1 MKILHICQNFN
12 NVLFS
17 TLFDNINSL
26 GINQTVF
33 YPFIEGEGI
42 HQNTNNDIRVV
53 AKKSVLPIFRHFFLF
68 RALFNCYNLWRSIKI
83 NDFDVI
89 HCHTLFND
97 GIVGLIISILFKK
110 KLVITIRQSDIE
122 IHMKKIWLRP
132 YISIFKY
139 KESNFISL
147 SPSIKKYFSKF
158 QSQVIGNGVSN
169 EFFTSPLTS
178 SKKNENKI
186 ELIYIGRLIK
196 RKNIDSVINLVEKF
210 NYNLK
215 VIGSPPNKSNWS
227 DNILFKIKK
236 LSNVEYYPY
245 KSSKEIIKYLDQSD
259 IFILPSF
266 RETFGIVYL
275 EAMSRGIPV
284 VYMKGTAIDNLF
296 EKEVGGALT
305 NLDPTHIN
313 DTIVYIKQ
321 NYLSISNNC
330 KLYSKEYSWSVIAK
344 KTISLYLIT

>member
-1 MKILHICQNFN
+1 MKVLHICQNFN

-17 TLFDNINSL
+17 TLFDEINSL

-42 HQNTNNDIRVV
+42 HRSTNNDIRVV

-68 RALFNCYNLWRSIKI
+68 RALFNCYNLWRSIRI

-97 GIVGLIISILFKK
+97 GIVGLITSILYKK
-110 KLVITIRQSDIE
+110 KLVITIRQSDVN
-122 IHMKKIWLRP
+122 IHNNKIWLRP

-147 SPSIKKYFSKF
+147 SPSIKKYFSRI
-158 QSQVIGNGVSN
+158 QSQVIGNGISN
-169 EFFTSPLTS
+169 EFFTSPSTS

-196 RKNIDSVINLVEKF
+196 RKNLDSVINFVEKY
-210 NYNLK
+210 NYKLK
-215 VIGSPPNKSNWS
+215 VIGSPPNKSKWS
-227 DNILFKIKK
+227 DNILSKLNN
-236 LSNVEYYPY
+236 LSNVEYFPH

-266 RETFGIVYL
+266 KETFGIVYL
-275 EAMSRGIPV
+275 EAMARGIPV
-284 VYMKGTAIDNLF
+284 VYMEGTAIDNLF
-296 EKEVGGALT
+296 KKEVGGAL
-305 NLDPTHIN
+305 NSLDSTHIN
-313 DTIVYIKQ
+313 DTLEYIKQ
-321 NYLSISNNC
+321 NYLTISNNC
-330 KLYSKEYSWSVIAK
+330 KLYSKDYTWSVIAK
-344 KTISLYLIT
+344 KTIKLYSL